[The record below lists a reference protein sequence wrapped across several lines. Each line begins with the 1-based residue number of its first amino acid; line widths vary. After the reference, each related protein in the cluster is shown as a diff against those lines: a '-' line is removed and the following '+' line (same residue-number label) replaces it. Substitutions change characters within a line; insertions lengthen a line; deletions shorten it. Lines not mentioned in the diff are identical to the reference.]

1 MPAQTTPLHVH
12 CAPLYA
18 NPRVTVDETIN
29 AWLAPIADW
38 FGAVIFYSLPIGEA
52 KLPLIMVW
60 LIMGGVVCTLAFR
73 FVNLRGFRHSA
84 RVIRGD
90 FSSREHPGEATPFQ
104 ALSTAVSG
112 TVGLGSIGGV
122 AVAVTLGGP
131 GAAFWMAVAGF
142 LGMSTK
148 FAEVT
153 LAVKYRLVRGDGT
166 VSGGAMY
173 YVPVALQRVGLPW
186 LGKFLAGFFCVAAVG
201 GSLTIFQ
208 VQQSYAQLRAV
219 TGFEQAWVYGLIV
232 ALWVGIVLFGGVRR
246 IVKWTDK
253 LSPFMCLLYV
263 AACLVV
269 LAANYANLPGALA
282 TIFREAFAPDAVAG
296 GVVGALIQGF
306 RRASFANEAGIGSAP
321 MAHAT
326 VRTREP
332 MSQGFAALM
341 EPFLD
346 TIVICLLTALV
357 VVVSGVYQTSS
368 SEGIALTSEAF
379 ATVVPWFPVVLAVV
393 AILFALSTVL
403 SWGYYGEQAWTW
415 LFSGARPSRMAYRL
429 FLCAVLFVAPTL
441 DIGQV
446 VNIVDSLNFC
456 MAIPNLIAV
465 YLLLPELRA
474 DLADYWRRVVKHE
487 S

>member
-1 MPAQTTPLHVH
+1 LSIDQ
-12 CAPLYA
+12 
-18 NPRVTVDETIN
+18 TIN

-38 FGAVIFYSLPIGEA
+38 LGRVVFYAVPVNGAA
-52 KLPLIMVW
+52 LPLILVW
-60 LIMGGVVCTLAFR
+60 LITGGVVCTLAFR
-73 FVNLRGFRHSA
+73 FVNLRGFRHSI

-90 FSSREHPGEATPFQ
+90 YSSKDHPGEATPFQ

-112 TVGLGSIGGV
+112 TVGLGAIGGV
-122 AVAVTLGGP
+122 AIAIMLGGP
-131 GAAFWMAVAGF
+131 GAAFWMVIAGF

-153 LAVKYRLVRGDGT
+153 LAVKYRHVRPDGT
-166 VSGGAMY
+166 ISGGAMH
-173 YVPVALQRVGLPW
+173 YVPIALERVGMPR

-208 VQQSYAQLRAV
+208 VNQAYTQFRAV
-219 TGFEQAWVYGLIV
+219 TGFEQAFVFGLVIAV
-232 ALWVGIVLFGGVRR
+232 WIGFVLFGGVKR
-246 IVKWTDK
+246 IVQWTDK
-253 LSPFMCLLYV
+253 LSPFMCLLYI

-269 LAANYANLPGALA
+269 LGANFMNVPGALA
-282 TIFREAFAPDAVAG
+282 TIVREAFSPDAVAG

-306 RRASFANEAGIGSAP
+306 RRAAFANEAGLGSAP

-326 VRTREP
+326 VRTKEP

-346 TIVICLLTALV
+346 CVIICLLTALV
-357 VVVSGVYQTSS
+357 VVVTGVNETSTS
-368 SEGIALTSEAF
+368 QGIALVSDGF
-379 ATVVPWFPVVLAVV
+379 ATVVPWFPIVLAVV

-415 LFSGARPSRMAYRL
+415 LFSERKASRVAYRL
-429 FLCAVLFVAPTL
+429 FLCSVLSISGTL
-441 DIGQV
+441 EIGQM
-446 VNIVDSLNFC
+446 VNIVDSLNFS

-474 DLADYWRRVVKHE
+474 DLRDYWQRVVKKGKT
-487 S
+487 

>member
-1 MPAQTTPLHVH
+1 MPADSSIDQL
-12 CAPLYA
+12 
-18 NPRVTVDETIN
+18 IN
-29 AWLAPIADW
+29 SWLAPVADW
-38 FGAVIFYSLPIGEA
+38 LGKVVFFAVPVAGAD
-52 KLPLIMVW
+52 LPLILVW
-60 LIMGGVVCTLAFR
+60 LIAGGVVCTLAFR
-73 FVNLRGFRHSA
+73 FVNLRGFGHSA

-90 FSSREHPGEATPFQ
+90 YSSQAHAGEATPFQ

-112 TVGLGSIGGV
+112 TVGLGAIGGV

-131 GAAFWMAVAGF
+131 GAAFWMMLAGF

-153 LAVKYRLVRGDGT
+153 LAVKYRRVRPDGT

-173 YVPVALQRVGLPW
+173 YVPIAMGRIGLPR

-208 VQQSYAQLRAV
+208 VQQSYAQLNAV
-219 TGFEQAWVYGLIV
+219 TGFDHAFVYGLVI
-232 ALWVGIVLFGGVRR
+232 AAWIGIVLFGGVRR
-246 IVKWTDK
+246 IVKWTGR

-263 AACLVV
+263 IACLVV
-269 LAANYANLPGALA
+269 LGANWSSVPGALA
-282 TIFREAFAPDAVAG
+282 TIVREAFAPDAVAG

-306 RRASFANEAGIGSAP
+306 RRAAFANEAGLGSAP

-326 VRTREP
+326 VRTDEP

-346 TIVICLLTALV
+346 TVIICMLTALV
-357 VVVSGVYQTSS
+357 VVVSGVYETSA
-368 SEGIALTSEAF
+368 SEGIALTSDAF
-379 ATVVPWFPVVLAVV
+379 ATVVPWFPAVLAVV

-415 LFSGARPSRMAYRL
+415 LFGEQRPSRVAYRL
-429 FLCAVLFVAPTL
+429 FLCAVLAVAPTL
-441 DIGQV
+441 DINQV

-474 DLADYWRRVVKHE
+474 DLAGYWQRVVKRE
-487 S
+487 FA

>member
-1 MPAQTTPLHVH
+1 V
-12 CAPLYA
+12 
-18 NPRVTVDETIN
+18 NVDQTIN

-38 FGAVIFYSLPIGEA
+38 LGTVVFFAVPVGEA
-52 KLPLIMVW
+52 QLPLIMVW
-60 LIMGGVVCTLAFR
+60 LIMGGIVCPLAFR
-73 FVNLRGFRHSA
+73 FQNLRGFRHSL

-90 FSSREHPGEATPFQ
+90 YSNKDHPGEATPFQ

-112 TVGLGSIGGV
+112 TVGLGAIGGV
-122 AVAVTLGGP
+122 AVAVSLGGP
-131 GAAFWMAVAGF
+131 GAAFWMMIAGF
-142 LGMSTK
+142 IGMSTK
-148 FAEVT
+148 
-153 LAVKYRLVRGDGT
+153 
-166 VSGGAMY
+166 
-173 YVPVALQRVGLPW
+173 
-186 LGKFLAGFFCVAAVG
+186 AAVG

-208 VQQSYAQLRAV
+208 VQQSYTQLNAV
-219 TGFEQAWVYGLIV
+219 TGFDQAWLFGLGV
-232 ALWVGIVLFGGVRR
+232 AIWIGIVLFGGVRR

-263 AACLVV
+263 VACLVV
-269 LAANYANLPGALA
+269 LGANYANLPGALL
-282 TIFREAFAPDAVAG
+282 TIVREAFVPDAVAG
-296 GVVGALIQGF
+296 GMVGALIQGF
-306 RRASFANEAGIGSAP
+306 RRASFANEAGLGSAP

-346 TIVICLLTALV
+346 TIIICLLTALV

-368 SEGIALTSEAF
+368 SEGIALTSDAF
-379 ATVVPWFPVVLAVV
+379 ATVVPWFPIVLAVV

-415 LFSGARPSRMAYRL
+415 LFTGAKASRVAYRL

-474 DLADYWRRVVKHE
+474 DLADYWQRVVRKE
-487 S
+487 NKNDAA

>member
-1 MPAQTTPLHVH
+1 
-12 CAPLYA
+12 
-18 NPRVTVDETIN
+18 VTVDETIN

-403 SWGYYGEQAWTW
+403 SWGYYGEQAWSW

>member
-1 MPAQTTPLHVH
+1 M
-12 CAPLYA
+12 
-18 NPRVTVDETIN
+18 TVDETIN

-38 FGAVIFYSLPIGEA
+38 LGKVVFYAVPVAGAE
-52 KLPLIMVW
+52 LPLILVW
-60 LIMGGVVCTLAFR
+60 LIAGGVVCTLAFR
-73 FVNLRGFRHSA
+73 FVNLRGFGHSL

-90 FSSREHPGEATPFQ
+90 YSQRTSPGEASPFQ

-112 TVGLGSIGGV
+112 TVGLGAIGGV
-122 AVAVTLGGP
+122 AIAVTLGGP
-131 GAAFWMAVAGF
+131 GAAFWMVVAGF

-153 LAVKYRLVRGDGT
+153 LAVKYRKVRPDGT

-173 YVPVALQRVGLPW
+173 YVPIALERRGWPR

-208 VQQSYAQLRAV
+208 VNQAYVQFNAV
-219 TGFEQAWVYGLIV
+219 TGFDQAFVFGLVIAV
-232 ALWVGIVLFGGVRR
+232 WIGFVLFGGVKR
-246 IVKWTDK
+246 IVQWTDK
-253 LSPFMCLLYV
+253 LSPLMCLLYIV
-263 AACLVV
+263 ACAVV
-269 LAANYANLPGALA
+269 LGANAANVPGALL
-282 TIFREAFAPDAVAG
+282 TIVREAFAPEAVTG
-296 GVVGALIQGF
+296 GVIGALIAGF
-306 RRASFANEAGIGSAP
+306 RRAAFANEAGLGSAP

-326 VRTREP
+326 VRTNEP

-346 TIVICLLTALV
+346 TVIICLATALV

-368 SEGIALTSEAF
+368 AEGIALTSDAF
-379 ATVVPWFPVVLAVV
+379 ATVVPWFPIVLAVV

-415 LFSGARPSRMAYRL
+415 LFGERQPSRVAYRL
-429 FLCAVLFVAPTL
+429 FLCAVLSVAGTF
-441 DIGQV
+441 DINQLT
-446 VNIVDSLNFC
+446 NIVDSLNFS

-474 DLADYWRRVVKHE
+474 DLADYWRRVVLQE
-487 S
+487 RTDVA

>member
-1 MPAQTTPLHVH
+1 MTI
-12 CAPLYA
+12 
-18 NPRVTVDETIN
+18 DERIN
-29 AWLAPIADW
+29 ALLAPVADW
-38 FGAVIFYSLPIGEA
+38 FGRVVFFAVPVNGA
-52 KLPLIMVW
+52 QLPLILVW
-60 LIMGGVVCTLAFR
+60 LIMGGIVCTLAFR

-90 FSSREHPGEATPFQ
+90 YSSKDHPGEASPFQ

-112 TVGLGSIGGV
+112 TVGLGAIGGV
-122 AVAVTLGGP
+122 AIAIMLGGP
-131 GAAFWMAVAGF
+131 GAALWMVVAGF

-148 FAEVT
+148 FAEVS
-153 LAVKYRLVRGDGT
+153 LAVKYRKVRADGT

-173 YVPVALQRVGLPW
+173 YVPIALQRVGMPR

-208 VQQSYAQLRAV
+208 VNQAFTQFRHV
-219 TGFEQAWVYGLIV
+219 TGFDQGFVFGLVIAAWIGF
-232 ALWVGIVLFGGVRR
+232 VLFGGVKR
-246 IVKWTDK
+246 IVQWTDK
-253 LSPFMCLLYV
+253 LSPFMCLLYIL
-263 AACLVV
+263 ACLVV
-269 LAANYANLPGALA
+269 LGANLANIPAAFA
-282 TIFREAFAPDAVAG
+282 TIVREAFAPDAVAG

-306 RRASFANEAGIGSAP
+306 RRAAFANEAGLGSAP

-346 TIVICLLTALV
+346 CVIICLMTALV
-357 VVVSGVYQTSS
+357 VVVSGVHETST
-368 SEGIALTSEAF
+368 SEGIALVSDAF
-379 ATVVPWFPVVLAVV
+379 ATVVTWFPRVLAVV

-415 LFSGARPSRMAYRL
+415 LFGERQASRVAYRL
-429 FLCAVLFVAPTL
+429 FLCGVLSISATL

-446 VNIVDSLNFC
+446 VNIVDSLNFS

-474 DLADYWRRVVKHE
+474 DLANYWQRVVLGGGKKA
-487 S
+487 